1 MKLSGEEFIRVS
13 QLRPEQRN
21 ARPVPS
27 IGVITTA
34 SARQSS
40 AAASVAKEES
50 SSDFAVAR
58 RMAQGMDMETD
69 IREDVVASLRERIEA
84 GTYVVS
90 GEQVAEMLIRRMM
103 ADRVR

>member
-1 MKLSGEEFIRVS
+1 MKLSGEEFVRVS

-34 SARQSS
+34 SARQPSI
-40 AAASVAKEES
+40 ASIAKEEA
-50 SSDFAVAR
+50 SSDYAVAR